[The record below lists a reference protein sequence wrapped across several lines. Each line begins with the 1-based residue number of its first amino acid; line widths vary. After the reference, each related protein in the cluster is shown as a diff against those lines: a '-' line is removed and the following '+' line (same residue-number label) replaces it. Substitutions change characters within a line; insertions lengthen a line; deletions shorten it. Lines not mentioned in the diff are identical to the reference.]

1 MFSAPQH
8 LQISLQNREQEAG
21 QSFHQATGSGQTLV
35 TVFCVTVSMLM
46 GSFCFPQVKLHFHLR

>member
-1 MFSAPQH
+1 MFSEPQH

-35 TVFCVTVSMLM
+35 TLFCVTVSMLM
-46 GSFCFPQVKLHFHLR
+46 SSFVFRK